1 MTSRHHKMAIMA
13 IKTKENANNLYLFLL
28 IILISPIGNDIIVN
42 PDNKGQ
48 GENSTR
54 WKGCEAL

>member
-1 MTSRHHKMAIMA
+1 MAIMA

-28 IILISPIGNDIIVN
+28 IILISPIGNDIIVK